1 MNRKWTN
8 FSVALAVGFLAIATT
23 GCAKLRARNELN
35 KGVQAFKS
43 AKYPEAVDRFKE
55 AVRLDPTFR
64 TARLYLATA
73 YMSQYIP
80 GAESEDNSKMAA
92 AAKEHFLKVLDE
104 DPKNDVALASMA
116 SLNFNEAQ
124 AVRDLAHKVKKL
136 EEAQEWYKKLSEANP
151 RNKEAFYSL
160 GVIAWTKAYA
170 ALGSAKAAIGMKAE
184 DPVPIKDR
192 KLREELRASY
202 WGIIAD
208 GMKNLETSL
217 ALDSDYDDAMAYLS
231 LLYRQRAD
239 LADSMDDYR
248 KDSATADDWLQKTLT
263 TRKRR
268 AGTLPAMGEAAPEAA
283 K

>member
-8 FSVALAVGFLAIATT
+8 LSVALAVGLLAVATT
-23 GCAKLRARNELN
+23 GCERLRARNELN
-35 KGVQAFKS
+35 KGVQAFKA

-73 YMSQYIP
+73 YMSQFIP
-80 GAESEDNSKMAA
+80 GAPSEDNTRMAA

-104 DPKNDVALASMA
+104 DSKNDVALASMA

-124 AVRDLAHKVKKL
+124 SVPDLAQKVKKL
-136 EEAQEWYKKLSEANP
+136 EEAQEWYQKLSEANP
-151 RNKEAFYSL
+151 KNKEAFYSL

-170 ALGSAKAAIGMKAE
+170 ALGSAKASIGMRPE
-184 DPVPIKDR
+184 EPVPIKD
-192 KLREELRASY
+192 KKVREELRASY
-202 WGIIAD
+202 WNIIAD
-208 GMKNLETSL
+208 GIRNLETSL
-217 ALDSDYDDAMAYLS
+217 SLDGDYDDAMAYLN

-239 LADSMDDYR
+239 LAENMDEYR
-248 KDSATADDWLQKTLT
+248 KDTATADDWLQKTLT
-263 TRKRR
+263 KRR
-268 AGTLPAMGEAAPEAA
+268 QKAGNLPAMGEAAGT